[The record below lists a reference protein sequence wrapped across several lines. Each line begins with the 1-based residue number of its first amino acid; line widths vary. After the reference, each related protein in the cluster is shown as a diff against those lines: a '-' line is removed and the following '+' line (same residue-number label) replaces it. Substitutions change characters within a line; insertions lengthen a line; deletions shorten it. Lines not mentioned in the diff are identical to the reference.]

1 MELIPAFELGV
12 WNAWIFT
19 LPIIVLSALL
29 AKILVKKTSG
39 EDSDL
44 SKKEKIIFTIHHL
57 VFLASYAYTV
67 FLPLKLGTFWFY
79 VGLLSYLLGI
89 LVVFLGLLS
98 FYTTPL
104 DKPVTKGVYRISRHP
119 MYIGNF
125 FTNAGISM
133 TCLSWIFLI
142 VTIVTIILEHN
153 LVTGEERT
161 CLKQYG
167 DAYREYMNNTPKWIG
182 LPKSR
187 N

>member
-12 WNAWIFT
+12 WNAWILT

-39 EDSDL
+39 EDADL
-44 SKKEKIIFTIHHL
+44 SKKEKIIFAIHHL
-57 VFLASYAYTV
+57 VFLASFVYTI

-89 LVVFLGLLS
+89 LVAFLGLLS

-119 MYIGNF
+119 MYVGTF
-125 FTNAGISM
+125 FTNVGISM

-153 LVTGEERT
+153 IVIGEERT

-167 DAYREYMNNTPKWIG
+167 DAYREYVNNTPKWIG